1 MPWLNKVWPGRW
13 KRRKHAPQLACRRER
28 LVDVAG
34 EAGERHLRFVLAPN
48 DTPASIILSQQAAAA
63 AGIGNLASPRDSAR
77 LPAWARSPQ
86 LAICFTRHCSVCC
99 DASARWV

>member
-1 MPWLNKVWPGRW
+1 L
-13 KRRKHAPQLACRRER
+13 CRRER

-63 AGIGNLASPRDSAR
+63 AGSGEDGCAS
-77 LPAWARSPQ
+77 
-86 LAICFTRHCSVCC
+86 
-99 DASARWV
+99 